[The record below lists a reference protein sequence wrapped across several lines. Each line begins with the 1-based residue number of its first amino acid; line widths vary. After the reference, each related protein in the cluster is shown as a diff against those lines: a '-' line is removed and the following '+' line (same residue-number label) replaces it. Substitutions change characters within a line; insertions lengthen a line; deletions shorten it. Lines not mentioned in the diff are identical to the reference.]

1 MVNRTHGP
9 MCDCD
14 VIHPQAVSD
23 ARQRLSDAELL
34 YSVSDFFKVMAD
46 STRMRILA
54 ALDGGELCV
63 CDLSAALSMTKSAV
77 SHQLKVLKDADL
89 VTYRRDGKNV
99 YYALSDDHVRLILET
114 GMAHV
119 QEREESE

>member
-1 MVNRTHGP
+1 MVNRTHGL

-14 VIHPQAVSD
+14 VIHPQAVEKAK
-23 ARQRLSDAELL
+23 ARLADTDLL
-34 YSVSDFFKVMAD
+34 FSAADFFKVMAD

-63 CDLSAALSMTKSAV
+63 CDLSAVLAMSKSAV

-89 VTYRRDGKNV
+89 VTFRRDGKNV
-99 YYALSDDHVRLILET
+99 YYALSDDHVRTIIET
-114 GMAHV
+114 GLAHV
-119 QEREESE
+119 QEKEEP